1 MPRTSVSCLG
11 IVERRTKLTGK
22 DALIGFT
29 LLEMLVVMALVAM
42 AVGLV
47 APATLRGLDA
57 ARERGLSSDLEALLA
72 SLPLRAFR
80 EGSPLSID
88 VRQLRA
94 NLVDLPAEW
103 RLNIKGESLQYG
115 PTGMAA
121 GGEISMQAPGRDSLR
136 WKVSLIT
143 GEVKRLP

>member
-1 MPRTSVSCLG
+1 
-11 IVERRTKLTGK
+11 
-22 DALIGFT
+22 
-29 LLEMLVVMALVAM
+29 MLVVMALVAM

-72 SLPLRAFR
+72 GLPLRAFQN
-80 EGSPLSID
+80 GLPLCID
-88 VRQLRA
+88 AKQLRA
-94 NLVDLPAEW
+94 TLVDLPPDW
-103 RLNIKGESLQYG
+103 RLKIKEVCLQYG

-121 GGEISMQAPGRDSLR
+121 GGEISMQAPGRDSVR